1 MYPLT
6 LDAKK
11 TYKSQ
16 PTHEHVFYSTFRVM
30 TIINICFYLSFLRK
44 LKLHRYLRPKFRIM
58 IIYLFSPADFFRWG
72 VKGAEDYHEF
82 ILAGLEVTGSSS
94 KVFAGEFEGYG
105 ETVLVFLDFF
115 VFF

>member
-1 MYPLT
+1 MQ
-6 LDAKK
+6 KK
-11 TYKSQ
+11 
-16 PTHEHVFYSTFRVM
+16 PTRANQLMNMCFTATFRVM
-30 TIINICFYLSFLRK
+30 TIINICFHLSFFLI

-94 KVFAGEFEGYG
+94 KVFAGELEGYG
-105 ETVLVFLDFF
+105 ETFIVFLDFF